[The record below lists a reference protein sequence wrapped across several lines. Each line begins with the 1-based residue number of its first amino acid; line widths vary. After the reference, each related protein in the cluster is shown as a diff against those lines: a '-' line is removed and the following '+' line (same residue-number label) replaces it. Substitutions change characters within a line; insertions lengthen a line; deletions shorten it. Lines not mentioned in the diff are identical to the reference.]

1 MAEETANTESE
12 ETKPKENGGKNK
24 EGWTAKTASEEDK
37 TRRTYIRGA
46 MLMLGLAIVSFI
58 TASVFGSYSGSPPIT
73 LKIPAEEL
81 RGGKIVGKIET
92 TREYAS
98 YQVEL
103 RHPIDY
109 THQWSQVTGEVL
121 DANQN
126 TLFAFG
132 EELWA
137 DREGGKRS
145 ISANLNFPKKDT
157 YYLKISVEMAPN
169 ASDPPPLEVTYGQ
182 TAGSGVMF
190 NWLGVL
196 AAIAGVGLWLV
207 KGGGSGAI
215 MSGFGMVFAAL
226 MVAWPF
232 LLVGGIVFLCI
243 YFDVDCSD

>member
-1 MAEETANTESE
+1 S
-12 ETKPKENGGKNK
+12 GG
-24 EGWTAKTASEEDK
+24 
-37 TRRTYIRGA
+37 
-46 MLMLGLAIVSFI
+46 
-58 TASVFGSYSGSPPIT
+58 PPIT

-92 TREYAS
+92 AREYAS
-98 YQVEL
+98 YQIEL

-109 THQWSQVTGEVL
+109 SHQWSQVTGEVL

-169 ASDPPPLEVTYGQ
+169 ASYPPPLEVTYGQ

-215 MSGFGMVFAAL
+215 MSGFGMVFAVL